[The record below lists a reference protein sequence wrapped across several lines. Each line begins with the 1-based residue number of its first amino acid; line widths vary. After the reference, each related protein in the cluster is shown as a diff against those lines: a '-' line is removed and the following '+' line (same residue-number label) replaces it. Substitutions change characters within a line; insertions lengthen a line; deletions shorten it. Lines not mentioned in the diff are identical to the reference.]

1 MKERL
6 SSPPKA
12 FSPLVAIVYSLLNFT
27 FVYGQTPIITT
38 LSPTRNISVP
48 RDANVSVTF
57 SEAMNAAN
65 AAIKIQ
71 GSQTGTRTLTGKGSP
86 LAQRW

>member
-27 FVYGQTPIITT
+27 FVYGQTPITTT
-38 LSPTRNISVP
+38 LSPTRNAISVP
-48 RDANVSVTF
+48 RNANVSVTF

-71 GSQTGTRTLTGKGSP
+71 GKVP
-86 LAQRW
+86 KLAPVP